1 MDNYEILG
9 VPYNADQRA
18 IKRAYAALIK
28 EFRPDSHPAEFA
40 RIRSAYEQA
49 LEQSRYRVQY
59 DFDDFDDDSSSS
71 ANNEST
77 NSTASDSVESEDW
90 KVEDFE
96 QLYSHL
102 IDIPIVILPDN
113 QAESDHSD
121 DLYSRL
127 VDKPVIQPTEQNLEA
142 PVIHPSD
149 LNADELAWIKKTA
162 INIGALIEQLS
173 SFQQPAN
180 EQAALACF
188 QAQLADIASMNLEQR
203 MDYEERLY
211 NRLIYKDRPPLLV
224 FAAASE
230 YFDWTHHASWIQASQ
245 NQWNKQVFEG
255 LSQLSVLYR
264 KICTRYN
271 PYFQAQHDA
280 VVKPKRLTTRY
291 AEQQA
296 QELCIEWHYLCHT
309 GSLPELDSYFA
320 KKPAQPP
327 LYIMDVLLGALL
339 GLTVLEIYSLSEWL
353 IPAALIAGGLI
364 FSWLLLAWRTLNLN
378 ISSGKIWAAVTVSIV
393 LMAVL
398 PKEFTDIATVIYAAL
413 ICAVVARY
421 IYSWLTELEIATAKV
436 INRIAQSSYVRKIFI
451 SPPTLNP
458 EQSSAMNKQIYPLLF
473 AQFLSAFADNAIL
486 FTVIAMVMQS
496 AAEAPKWYIPALQS
510 VFLVAYVVLGPWVGG
525 IADRHPKARVLLV
538 ANIIKAA
545 GAGLLFLHIEP
556 LLAYCIVGMGA
567 AIYSPAKYGILPE
580 LVGHDALVK
589 ANSWIEGSTILAIIL
604 GMKIGADVADHSIQM
619 ALFGTVVLFIVSALA
634 TLTLPVKI
642 SKKDSEETA
651 LVEFGKQMALF
662 FTTPRSRFAVL
673 GASIFW
679 AAAASLRV
687 ILVAWAPLILM
698 AKNASQI
705 ADLTLYLTFGI
716 IAGSIVVPRI
726 IPLEH
731 LRRARIPAYIMGV
744 LITCLSL
751 TTDTLSAQAVLF
763 GIGIVG
769 GMFIVPI
776 NACLQEQ
783 GELTIGSGSAVAL
796 QNFFQNLSMLLAV
809 GAYTLAASQQVDPVI
824 AMFVLGILVFVMAF
838 LVSLKLPATQTE

>member
-18 IKRAYAALIK
+18 IKRAYATLIK
-28 EFRPDSHPAEFA
+28 EFRPDSHPIEFA

-49 LEQSRYRVQY
+49 LEQSRYREQY
-59 DFDDFDDDSSSS
+59 DFDDFEDDSASLTDDATASSS
-71 ANNEST
+71 N
-77 NSTASDSVESEDW
+77 DSVQPEHQET
-90 KVEDFE
+90 ENFE
-96 QLYSHL
+96 QRFNHL
-102 IDIPIVILPDN
+102 IDIPIIILPDN
-113 QAESDHSD
+113 KTESEHGD

-127 VDKPVIQPTEQNLEA
+127 IDKPVITPTEQKVATPVIQPSDTNLE
-142 PVIHPSD
+142 
-149 LNADELAWIKKTA
+149 ELAWIEKPA
-162 INIGALIEQLS
+162 INVGALLAQLG

-180 EQAALACF
+180 EQATLACF
-188 QAQLADIASMNLEQR
+188 QSQLSEISSMNLEQR

-211 NRLIYKDRPPLLV
+211 NSLIYKDRPSLLL
-224 FAAASE
+224 FAAASN
-230 YFDWTHHASWIQASQ
+230 YFDWTHHASWIQAAQ
-245 NQWNKQVFEG
+245 NKWNKQIFDG
-255 LSQLSVLYR
+255 LCQLSALYR
-264 KICTRYN
+264 TICTRYN
-271 PYFQAQHDA
+271 PYFLVQHDA
-280 VVKPKRLTTRY
+280 AVKPNRLTTRY

-296 QELCIEWHYLCHT
+296 QDQCIEWHYICQT
-309 GSLPELDSYFA
+309 STLPQLDSYFA
-320 KKPAQPP
+320 EQPARHQ

-339 GLTVLEIYSLSEWL
+339 GFGILQFYSLSEWL
-353 IPAALIAGGLI
+353 IPAAMIVGGFV

-378 ISSGKIWAAVTVSIV
+378 ISSGKIWAAVAVSIV
-393 LMAVL
+393 LMAIL
-398 PKEFTDIATVIYAAL
+398 PQEFANVATIIYGML
-413 ICAVVARY
+413 ISAVVASY
-421 IYSWLTELEIATAKV
+421 LYSWLTELEIATAKF
-436 INRIAQSSYVRKIFI
+436 IDRIAQSSYVRKIFI
-451 SPPTLNP
+451 SSPTLNSDKP
-458 EQSSAMNKQIYPLLF
+458 TAMNKQIYPLLL

-538 ANIIKAA
+538 ANIIKAV

-556 LLAYCIVGMGA
+556 LYAYCIVGVGA

-604 GMKIGADVADHSIQM
+604 GMKIGADVADHSIQL
-619 ALFGTVVLFIVSALA
+619 ALLGTVVLFIVSALA

-642 SKKDSEETA
+642 IKKDSEETA

-716 IAGSIVVPRI
+716 IAGSIAVPRL

-751 TTDTLSAQAVLF
+751 TTTSISAQAVLF

-783 GELTIGSGSAVAL
+783 GKLTIGSGSAVAL

-824 AMFVLGILVFVMAF
+824 AMFVLGILVFFMAF
-838 LVSLKLPATQTE
+838 VVSLKLPAKQTE